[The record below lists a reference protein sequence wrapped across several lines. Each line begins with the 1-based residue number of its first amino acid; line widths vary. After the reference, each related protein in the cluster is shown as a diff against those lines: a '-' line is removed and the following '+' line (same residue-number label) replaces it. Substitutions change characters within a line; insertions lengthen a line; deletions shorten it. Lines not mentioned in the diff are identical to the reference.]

1 MNIKLIFMPF
11 CAILL
16 LSCAPATPG
25 EPQQP
30 EDLVFDGERAY
41 QHVLTQDAMGPRT
54 PGSAAHAE
62 FIVYAQQEFE
72 RQGWQVTLQKTERM
86 GHPITNILATRQER
100 PPILFMAHYDSRF
113 YADYD
118 PDPAN
123 HSLPVPGAN
132 DGASGVAVL
141 LEFARVLPADAPV
154 GLLLFDA
161 EDQGDIPGWDW
172 ILGSYAFVDELD
184 YHPETVILLDMI
196 GDADLNIYKE
206 YNSDPDLTE
215 GIWATAAKLGYQDYF
230 IPEYKYVML
239 DDHIPFVEAG
249 IRAVLIIDFDYP
261 YWHTIEDTPDKV
273 SARSLQIVG
282 EVVLAWLEGYIAQR

>member
-1 MNIKLIFMPF
+1 MNTKFIFPLF
-11 CAILL
+11 CTALL
-16 LSCAPATPG
+16 AACAAPTPAPPPT
-25 EPQQP
+25 
-30 EDLVFDGERAY
+30 FDGERAY
-41 QHVLTQDAMGPRT
+41 QHVLAQDAMGPRT

-86 GHPITNILATRQER
+86 GHPITNILATRHEQ
-100 PPILFMAHYDSRF
+100 PSILLMAHYDSRF
-113 YADYD
+113 YADAD

-141 LEFARVLPADAPV
+141 LELARVLPSDASV

-161 EDQGDIPGWDW
+161 EDQGRIPGWDW
-172 ILGSYAFVDELD
+172 ILGSRAFVEEALD
-184 YHPETVILLDMI
+184 YVPEAVILLDMI

-206 YNSDPDLTE
+206 RNSDPDLTE
-215 GIWATAAKLGYQDYF
+215 EIWATAARLGYQDDF
-230 IPEYKYVML
+230 IPEYKYAMI
-239 DDHIPFVEAG
+239 DDHIPFVETG
-249 IRAVLIIDFDYP
+249 IRAVLLIDFDYP
-261 YWHTIEDTPDKV
+261 YWHTLEDTPDKV

-282 EVVLAWLEGYIAQR
+282 KVVLAWLEGYVAQK